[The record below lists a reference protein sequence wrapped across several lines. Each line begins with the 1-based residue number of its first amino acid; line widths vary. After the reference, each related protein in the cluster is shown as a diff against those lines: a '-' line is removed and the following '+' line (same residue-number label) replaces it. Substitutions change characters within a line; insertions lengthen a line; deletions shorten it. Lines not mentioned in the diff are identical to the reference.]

1 MSNNIQGL
9 SDIYSILQLYG
20 INSSSSTNSLS
31 STSLSSLTN
40 STSKSSLNDLSS
52 LSSLGSVLGTS
63 SNSSSSSSAFN
74 IMLTRLLSAI
84 SEKNKY
90 AKTEAEKVS
99 LEGVLSTY
107 NSSVL
112 SSGSTSIN
120 NYITADVSNLTVDER
135 IENAVELYSNQ
146 HGVDSNLVKA
156 IIKVESNFDPNV
168 VSSAGA
174 KGLMQLMP
182 ENCKALGVE
191 DPFNIEQNI
200 EGGVKHIKEYID
212 RYDGDIEMALM
223 AYNGGPTRM
232 MNRGVTSID
241 DIYKMPKE
249 TPNYVP
255 KVMSYYRGFTN
266 GN

>member
-1 MSNNIQGL
+1 MSGSIQGL
-9 SDIYSILQLYG
+9 NNINTILQLK
-20 INSSSSTNSLS
+20 NLNKTSSTNTS
-31 STSLSSLTN
+31 SIS
-40 STSKSSLNDLSS
+40 DLSS
-52 LSSLGSVLGTS
+52 LSGCKCNSGLESILGLSSINGLTS
-63 SNSSSSSSAFN
+63 TSDSISTSSAFN
-74 IMLTRLLSAI
+74 IMFTSLLNAI
-84 SEKNKY
+84 SQKNKTV
-90 AKTEAEKVS
+90 KNESEKVS
-99 LEGVLSTY
+99 LEGIFNTY
-107 NSSVL
+107 NN
-112 SSGSTSIN
+112 SILN
-120 NYITADVSNLTVDER
+120 AGNISNKNYVAADVSNLTVDER
-135 IENAVELYSNQ
+135 IENAVQLYSNKY
-146 HGVDSNLVKA
+146 GVDSNLVKA
-156 IIKVESNFDPNV
+156 IIKTESNFDPNV

-182 ENCKALGVE
+182 ENCRDLGVE

-249 TPNYVP
+249 TQNYVP

>member
-31 STSLSSLTN
+31 STSLTN

-63 SNSSSSSSAFN
+63 SNSSSSSSAFS
-74 IMLTRLLSAI
+74 IMLTSLLSAI

-99 LEGVLSTY
+99 LEGILSTY

-249 TPNYVP
+249 TQNYVP

>member
-74 IMLTRLLSAI
+74 IMLTSLLSAI

-99 LEGVLSTY
+99 LEGILSTY

-135 IENAVELYSNQ
+135 IENAVQVYSNKY
-146 HGVDSNLVKA
+146 GVDSNLVKA
-156 IIKVESNFDPNV
+156 IIKTESNFDPNV

-182 ENCKALGVE
+182 ENCRDLGVE

-212 RYDGDIEMALM
+212 RYNGDVEMALM

-232 MNRGVTSID
+232 MNRGVKSMA

-249 TPNYVP
+249 TQNYVP
-255 KVMSYYRGFTN
+255 KVMSYYRGFAN